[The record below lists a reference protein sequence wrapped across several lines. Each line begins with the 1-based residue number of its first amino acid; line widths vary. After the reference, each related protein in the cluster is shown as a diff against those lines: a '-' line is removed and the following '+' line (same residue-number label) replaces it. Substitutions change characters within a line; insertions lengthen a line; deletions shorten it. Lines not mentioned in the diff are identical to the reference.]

1 MTVQLD
7 LETSEQDSDNNLEQ
21 VSAENSIAPIADDVM
36 DADNLEDEQVSPET
50 ENSIAPIADDVMDA
64 DNLEDKQVSPKKKN
78 SIVPIV
84 DDVIDI
90 GNLEGAEVTLETGN
104 SIALIADALMDISN
118 LEGTEVTLE
127 TENSIAPVADD
138 STSVSN
144 LEDEQVSPETENSIA
159 PIADDVTDA
168 DNLEDEQVSPETE
181 NSIAPIIADF
191 MGSRNLENEFLD
203 ELPDEVEMSLFD
215 YLEELRQRLFYSLI
229 AVAIGVVG
237 CFLIVKPIV
246 QLLEVPAGPV
256 KFLQLAPGEYFFV
269 SIEVAGYCGLLI
281 ASPFIFYQIALFVL
295 PGLTRK
301 ERGLLGPVFFGSS
314 FLFMG
319 GLVFAYIALIPAAL
333 NFFVTYGADVVE
345 QLWSIDKYFK
355 FVLLLMFSTGLAFQ
369 IPIVQVL
376 LGVLGI
382 VSSKQM
388 LSGWRYVVLG
398 AAVLGAVL
406 TPSTDPLTQSL
417 LGGAVLALYFGGVG
431 LVKLLGRWE
440 LERAIDSQPKKYRD
454 AIARASIFY

>member
-1 MTVQLD
+1 MTVPSD
-7 LETSEQDSDNNLEQ
+7 LQTSEQDSDNNLEQ
-21 VSAENSIAPIADDVM
+21 VSAENSIAPIADDLMGVS
-36 DADNLEDEQVSPET
+36 NLEGEDVSPETENSIAPVADDLMGVSNLEGEDVSPET
-50 ENSIAPIADDVMDA
+50 ENSIAPIADD
-64 DNLEDKQVSPKKKN
+64 
-78 SIVPIV
+78 
-84 DDVIDI
+84 
-90 GNLEGAEVTLETGN
+90 
-104 SIALIADALMDISN
+104 LMGVSN
-118 LEGTEVTLE
+118 LEG
-127 TENSIAPVADD
+127 
-138 STSVSN
+138 
-144 LEDEQVSPETENSIA
+144 EDVSPETENSIA
-159 PIADDVTDA
+159 PIADDLMDVSNLEGAEVSPENSIAPVA
-168 DNLEDEQVSPETE
+168 DDLMGVNNLEGAEVRTENSIAPIADDSMDVSNLEDEQVSTE
-181 NSIAPIIADF
+181 NSIAPIVDDF

-215 YLEELRQRLFYSLI
+215 HLEELRQRLFYSLI

-237 CFLIVKPIV
+237 CFLTVKPIV

-314 FLFMG
+314 FLFLG

-431 LVKLLGRWE
+431 LVKLLGR
-440 LERAIDSQPKKYRD
+440 
-454 AIARASIFY
+454 